1 MNKLLVACIS
11 SFLIL
16 NAHAQSKMGNWDFV
30 KKEKNP
36 NTKNASLLKRSSDQD
51 RPQRIVRSQWNNDS
65 ADWLY
70 FKDTTFK
77 SYYTNGLQ
85 SSERVVFP
93 SEWSTYTTYT
103 EYMYDGAGRMIRET
117 YFTVK
122 DEDGSKDT
130 SSMTDYIY
138 NGDVLQSQ
146 IYKWRS
152 AGSTEWEEIEETRHT
167 ASFVPNTDLVATVY
181 TEFRSSDNPIW
192 EKQQRLFFEYNSKG
206 APNKITKEMWE
217 ESEQNYLQAAV
228 YDSIVWKNW
237 IKNDHTLENSEYIM
251 VEGSVL
257 FLGMGRIRLRCVYD
271 EHDNIEKEIT
281 YFLNQTDSI
290 ISDGTLN
297 TYTYDAQ
304 GRTLTQLEK
313 YWDEDEMDY
322 VNESYFEFFDYYAPT
337 ALDIDNIDFSA
348 NVYPNPAQDKL
359 YIKLEGLNIAQLV
372 IRDLITGKSLIN
384 TEIQSEYNLSLE
396 GFHSGMYTYEIHS
409 EKGVRSGKWI
419 KN

>member
-1 MNKLLVACIS
+1 
-11 SFLIL
+11 
-16 NAHAQSKMGNWDFV
+16 
-30 KKEKNP
+30 
-36 NTKNASLLKRSSDQD
+36 
-51 RPQRIVRSQWNNDS
+51 
-65 ADWLY
+65 
-70 FKDTTFK
+70 
-77 SYYTNGLQ
+77 
-85 SSERVVFP
+85 
-93 SEWSTYTTYT
+93 
-103 EYMYDGAGRMIRET
+103 
-117 YFTVK
+117 
-122 DEDGSKDT
+122 
-130 SSMTDYIY
+130 
-138 NGDVLQSQ
+138 
-146 IYKWRS
+146 
-152 AGSTEWEEIEETRHT
+152 
-167 ASFVPNTDLVATVY
+167 
-181 TEFRSSDNPIW
+181 
-192 EKQQRLFFEYNSKG
+192 
-206 APNKITKEMWE
+206 
-217 ESEQNYLQAAV
+217 
-228 YDSIVWKNW
+228 
-237 IKNDHTLENSEYIM
+237 M

-348 NVYPNPAQDKL
+348 NVYPNPAQDQL
-359 YIKLEGLNIAQLV
+359 HIKLEGLNNAQLV

>member
-30 KKEKNP
+30 RKEKNP
-36 NTKNASLLKRSSDQD
+36 NTKNASLLKRSLNQD
-51 RPQRIVRSQWNNDS
+51 RPQRIVRSQWDTDS
-65 ADWLY
+65 ADWLFY
-70 FKDTTFK
+70 KDTTFNT
-77 SYYTNGLQ
+77 YYTNGLQ
-85 SSERVVFP
+85 SSERIVFP
-93 SEWSTYTTYT
+93 SEWSTYTIYT

-130 SSMTDYIY
+130 SSMTEYIY
-138 NGDVLQSQ
+138 NGDVLESQ

-152 AGSTEWEEIEETRHT
+152 EGSTEWEEIEETRYT
-167 ASFVPNTDLVATVY
+167 STFVANTDLVAAVY
-181 TEFRSSDNPIW
+181 TEFRSNDNPVW
-192 EKQQRLFFEYNSKG
+192 EKQQRVFFEYNSDGTPK
-206 APNKITKEMWE
+206 KITLEMWE

-237 IKNDHTLENSEYIM
+237 IKNDHTLENSEFIM

-271 EHDNIEKEIT
+271 AHDNIEKEIT

-313 YWDEDEMDY
+313 YWDEDELDY
-322 VNESYFEFFDYYAPT
+322 VNESYYEFFDYYAPT
-337 ALDIDNIDFSA
+337 ALDMDKIDFSA
-348 NVYPNPAQDKL
+348 NIYPNPAQDKL
-359 YIKLEGLNIAQLV
+359 HIKLEGLNNAQLV

-384 TEIQSEYNLSLE
+384 TEIESEYNLSLE

>member
-16 NAHAQSKMGNWDFV
+16 NAHAQSKMDNWDFV

-36 NTKNASLLKRSSDQD
+36 NTKNASLLKRSLNQD
-51 RPQRIVRSQWNNDS
+51 RPQRIVRSQWDTDS
-65 ADWLY
+65 ADWLFY
-70 FKDTTFK
+70 KDTTFNT
-77 SYYTNGLQ
+77 YYTNGQQ

-138 NGDVLQSQ
+138 KGDVLQSQ

-152 AGSTEWEEIEETRHT
+152 EGSTEWEEIEETRHT

-192 EKQQRLFFEYNSKG
+192 EKQQRVFFEYNSDGTPK
-206 APNKITKEMWE
+206 KITMEMWE

-237 IKNDHTLENSEYIM
+237 IKNDHTLENSEFIM
-251 VEGSVL
+251 VEGSVI

-348 NVYPNPAQDKL
+348 IVYPNPAQDKL
-359 YIKLEGLNIAQLV
+359 HIKLEGLNNAQLV

-384 TEIQSEYNLSLE
+384 TEIQSEYNLWLE

-409 EKGVRSGKWI
+409 EKAVRSGKWI

>member
-36 NTKNASLLKRSSDQD
+36 NTKNALLLKRSSDLD
-51 RPQRIVRSQWNNDS
+51 RPQRIVRSQWDNDS

-77 SYYTNGLQ
+77 SYYTNGQQ

-93 SEWSTYTTYT
+93 SEWGTYTTYT

-152 AGSTEWEEIEETRHT
+152 EGSTEWEEIEETRHT

-181 TEFRSSDNPIW
+181 TEFRSSDNPVW

-206 APNKITKEMWE
+206 APNKITMEMWE

-237 IKNDHTLENSEYIM
+237 IKNDHTLENSEYIL

-359 YIKLEGLNIAQLV
+359 HIKLEGLNNAQLV
-372 IRDLITGKSLIN
+372 IRDLITGKSLVN
-384 TEIQSEYNLSLE
+384 TEIESEYNLSLE
-396 GFHSGMYTYEIHS
+396 GFNSGMYTYEIHS

>member
-36 NTKNASLLKRSSDQD
+36 NTKNALLLKRSSDQD
-51 RPQRIVRSQWNNDS
+51 RPQRIVRSQWDNDS

-77 SYYTNGLQ
+77 SYYTNGQQ

-93 SEWSTYTTYT
+93 SEWGTYTTYT

-138 NGDVLQSQ
+138 NGDVLRSQ

-152 AGSTEWEEIEETRHT
+152 EGSTEWEEIEETRHT

-181 TEFRSSDNPIW
+181 TEFRSSDNPVW

-206 APNKITKEMWE
+206 APNKITMEMWE

-237 IKNDHTLENSEYIM
+237 IKNDHTLENSEYIL

-359 YIKLEGLNIAQLV
+359 HIKLEGLNNAQLV
-372 IRDLITGKSLIN
+372 IRDLITGKSLVN
-384 TEIQSEYNLSLE
+384 TEIESEYNLSLE
-396 GFHSGMYTYEIHS
+396 GFNSGMYTYEIHS